1 MIEYCIGD
9 TVTPSKKV
17 IGYYINVTKR
27 MADMSIRRVFD
38 AVASDKS
45 IEQLSEEIMGLPLGK
60 EDEE

>member
-1 MIEYCIGD
+1 
-9 TVTPSKKV
+9 
-17 IGYYINVTKR
+17 